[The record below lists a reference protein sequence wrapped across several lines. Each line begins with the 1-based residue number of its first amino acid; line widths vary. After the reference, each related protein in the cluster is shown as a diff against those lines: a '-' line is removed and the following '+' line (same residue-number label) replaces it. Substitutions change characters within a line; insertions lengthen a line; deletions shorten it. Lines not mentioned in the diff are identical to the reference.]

1 MRADEIA
8 AKYAIIPR
16 APNADTAPTDDFITV
31 DEDGRPATPAACTV
45 CGGEFTDGRSYH
57 TYWPHSGDIMCA
69 GCAAS
74 EGADNI
80 CSCNDTDAMDWL
92 YDTLGVKPAWW

>member
-1 MRADEIA
+1 MLDGG
-8 AKYAIIPR
+8 
-16 APNADTAPTDDFITV
+16 DGDDALYGDDDDGYTV
-31 DEDGRPATPAACTV
+31 DGDGRPATPAACTV
-45 CGGEFTDGRSYH
+45 CGGEFIDGRSYH